1 MSYSQR
7 PVSKMH
13 CKVCESAKKS
23 PSVVASH
30 FPKNRDGKTVCPTLL
45 AQHCRGCGVKGHT
58 ISYCPAN
65 VEVKLVLKKEYKP
78 TPIAKSKET
87 KTAYDSLYVSDDE
100 DEEDEKEVVVQVVR
114 VVQVIVSKDAT
125 KSKEKKTGPVKKF
138 CWATAESDS
147 SGSDEEEEEE

>member
-1 MSYSQR
+1 
-7 PVSKMH
+7 MH

-58 ISYCPAN
+58 ISYCPAK

-78 TPIAKSKET
+78 TPIAKSRET

-100 DEEDEKEVVVQVVR
+100 EEEEEKKVVVQVVQVVR
-114 VVQVIVSKDAT
+114 VVQVIVSKSKDAT

-147 SGSDEEEEEE
+147 SGSDEDEEEE